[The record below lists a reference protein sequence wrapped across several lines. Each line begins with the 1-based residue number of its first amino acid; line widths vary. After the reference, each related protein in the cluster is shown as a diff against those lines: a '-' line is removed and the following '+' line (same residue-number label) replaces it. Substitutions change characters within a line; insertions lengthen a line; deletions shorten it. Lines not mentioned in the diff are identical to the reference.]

1 MSSLYELSNEYLSVQ
16 NKLIEAEFD
25 EQTIADTLEG
35 MSGELEVKAENVG
48 KFILNLEA
56 HAQAIKDAEKRM
68 AERRKAIEVKTEAM
82 RKYLKDN
89 MERCGITK
97 IESPYFALTIK
108 NNPPAVIID
117 DAQALPISFMK
128 FAEPPPPI
136 PDKKLIADAIKAGEV
151 VDGAHLES
159 ATRLDIK

>member
-1 MSSLYELSNEYLSVQ
+1 MTSLYELSNEYLSIQ

-56 HAQAIKDAEKRM
+56 QAVAIKDAEKRM
-68 AERRKAIEVKTEAM
+68 AERRKAIEAKSEQI

-108 NNPPAVIID
+108 KNPSSVVID
-117 DAQALPISFMK
+117 DAGGIPSNLYVYP
-128 FAEPPPPI
+128 EVVPY
-136 PDKKLIADAIKAGEV
+136 PDKKAIAELLKAGEEV
-151 VDGAHLES
+151 NGAHLEN
-159 ATRLDIK
+159 ATRLEIK

>member
-1 MSSLYELSNEYLSVQ
+1 MSSLYELSNEYLAVQ
-16 NKLIEAEFD
+16 NKLVEAEFD

-35 MSGELEVKAENVG
+35 MSGDLEVKAENVG

-56 HAQAIKDAEKRM
+56 QANAIKDAEKRM
-68 AERRKAIEVKTEAM
+68 AERRKAIEAKAESI

-89 MERCGITK
+89 MDRCGITK

-108 NNPPAVIID
+108 TNPPSVIID
-117 DAQALPISFMK
+117 DASAIPVGFLK
-128 FAEPPPPI
+128 FAEPPPPA

-151 VDGAHLES
+151 VEGAHLES

>member
-1 MSSLYELSNEYLSVQ
+1 MASLYELSNELVSVQ

-25 EQTIADTLEG
+25 EQTIANTLEG

-56 HAQAIKDAEKRM
+56 QANAIKDAEKRM
-68 AERRKAIEVKTEAM
+68 ADRRKAIEAKAESI

-89 MERCGITK
+89 MDRVGITK

-108 NNPPAVIID
+108 TNPPSVIIT
-117 DAQALPISFMK
+117 DAGKIPSNYYNYPEA
-128 FAEPPPPI
+128 PPPS
-136 PDKKLIADAIKAGEV
+136 PDKTAIAKALKAGEIIE
-151 VDGAHLES
+151 GAHLHQ

>member
-1 MSSLYELSNEYLSVQ
+1 MTSLYELSNEYLSIQ

-25 EQTIADTLEG
+25 EQVIADTLES

-56 HAQAIKDAEKRM
+56 QAAAIKDAEKRM
-68 AERRKAIEVKTEAM
+68 AERRKAIEAKSEQI
-82 RKYLKDN
+82 RKYLKEN

-108 NNPPAVIID
+108 KNPSNVVID
-117 DAQALPISFMK
+117 DAGGIPSSLYVYPEAPAPF
-128 FAEPPPPI
+128 
-136 PDKKLIADAIKAGEV
+136 PDKKAIAELLKASEEV
-151 VDGAHLES
+151 SGAHLEN
-159 ATRLDIK
+159 ATRLEIK